1 MKIDPDS
8 GTPIYLQI
16 IDELKTAVL
25 SGRYR
30 DGDRV
35 LPVRELA
42 VQLRVNPNTVAKAY
56 RLMQD
61 EGLLVSRPGGG
72 TCIAVPEAFSLRRER
87 EEAIAAQLGRLVAK
101 AKAFDIGPE
110 RLRELLDD
118 AWKRPAGDQHGMER

>member
-72 TCIAVPEAFSLRRER
+72 TFIAVPEAFSLRRER
-87 EEAIAAQLGRLVAK
+87 EAAIAAQLGRLVAK

>member
-72 TCIAVPEAFSLRRER
+72 TFIAVPEAFSLRRER
-87 EEAIAAQLGRLVAK
+87 EEAIAAQLGRLVAR

>member
-72 TCIAVPEAFSLRRER
+72 TFIAVPEAFSLRRER

-101 AKAFDIGPE
+101 AKAVDIGPE

>member
-72 TCIAVPEAFSLRRER
+72 TFIAVPEAFSRRRER

>member
-1 MKIDPDS
+1 M
-8 GTPIYLQI
+8 
-16 IDELKTAVL
+16 
-25 SGRYR
+25 
-30 DGDRV
+30 

-72 TCIAVPEAFSLRRER
+72 TVIAVPEAFSLRRER

>member
-30 DGDRV
+30 DGDRM

-72 TCIAVPEAFSLRRER
+72 TFIAVPEAFSLRRER

>member
-25 SGRYR
+25 S
-30 DGDRV
+30 V

-72 TCIAVPEAFSLRRER
+72 TFIAVPEAFSLRRER
-87 EEAIAAQLGRLVAK
+87 EDAIAAQLGRLVAK

>member
-72 TCIAVPEAFSLRRER
+72 TFIAVPEAFSLRRGG
-87 EEAIAAQLGRLVAK
+87 EEAIAAQLGWLVAK

>member
-72 TCIAVPEAFSLRRER
+72 TFIAVPEAFSLRRER
-87 EEAIAAQLGRLVAK
+87 EAACAAQLGRLVAK
-101 AKAFDIGPE
+101 AKACDIGPE

>member
-72 TCIAVPEAFSLRRER
+72 TFIAVPEAFSLRRAR

>member
-72 TCIAVPEAFSLRRER
+72 TYIAVPEAFSLRRER

>member
-72 TCIAVPEAFSLRRER
+72 TFIAVPEAFSLRRER

-110 RLRELLDD
+110 RLRELRDD

>member
-72 TCIAVPEAFSLRRER
+72 TFIAVPEAFSLRRER
-87 EEAIAAQLGRLVAK
+87 EEAIAAQLGWLVAK
-101 AKAFDIGPE
+101 AKAFDIGLE

>member
-72 TCIAVPEAFSLRRER
+72 TFIAVPEAFSLRRER

-110 RLRELLDD
+110 RFRELLDD
-118 AWKRPAGDQHGMER
+118 AWRRPAGDQRGMER

>member
-16 IDELKTAVL
+16 IDEVKTAVL

-72 TCIAVPEAFSLRRER
+72 TFIAVPEAFSLRRER
-87 EEAIAAQLGRLVAK
+87 EDAIAAQLGRLVAK

>member
-72 TCIAVPEAFSLRRER
+72 TFIAVPEAFSLRRER
-87 EEAIAAQLGRLVAK
+87 EEAIAAQLGRLVA
-101 AKAFDIGPE
+101 
-110 RLRELLDD
+110 
-118 AWKRPAGDQHGMER
+118 

>member
-1 MKIDPDS
+1 M
-8 GTPIYLQI
+8 
-16 IDELKTAVL
+16 
-25 SGRYR
+25 
-30 DGDRV
+30 

-72 TCIAVPEAFSLRRER
+72 TFIAVPEAFSLRRER

-101 AKAFDIGPE
+101 AKAFDIGRNGSASFLTMHGNG
-110 RLRELLDD
+110 RL
-118 AWKRPAGDQHGMER
+118 AINMEWRGEVWIRRWQ

>member
-42 VQLRVNPNTVAKAY
+42 VQLRVNPNTVAKVY

-72 TCIAVPEAFSLRRER
+72 TFIAVPEAFSLRRER

>member
-42 VQLRVNPNTVAKAY
+42 VQLRVNPNTVATAY

-61 EGLLVSRPGGG
+61 AGLLVSRPGGG
-72 TCIAVPEAFSLRRER
+72 TFIAVPEAFSLRRER

>member
-35 LPVRELA
+35 LLVRELA

-72 TCIAVPEAFSLRRER
+72 TFIAVPEAFSLRRER
-87 EEAIAAQLGRLVAK
+87 EDAIAAQLGRLVAK

>member
-42 VQLRVNPNTVAKAY
+42 VQLRVNPNTVARAY

-72 TCIAVPEAFSLRRER
+72 TFIAVPEAFSLRRER

>member
-72 TCIAVPEAFSLRRER
+72 TFIAVPEAFSLRRER

-118 AWKRPAGDQHGMER
+118 AWRRPAGDQHGMER

>member
-72 TCIAVPEAFSLRRER
+72 TFIAVPEAFSLRRER

-118 AWKRPAGDQHGMER
+118 AWKRPAGDQHGVER

>member
-72 TCIAVPEAFSLRRER
+72 TFIAVPEAFSLRRER

-110 RLRELLDD
+110 WLRELLDD

>member
-1 MKIDPDS
+1 MEIDPDS

-72 TCIAVPEAFSLRRER
+72 TFIAVPEAFSLRRER
-87 EEAIAAQLGRLVAK
+87 EDAIAAQLGRLVAK

>member
-1 MKIDPDS
+1 MRS
-8 GTPIYLQI
+8 A
-16 IDELKTAVL
+16 AV
-25 SGRYR
+25 
-30 DGDRV
+30 RV

-72 TCIAVPEAFSLRRER
+72 TFIAVPEAFSLRRER

-110 RLRELLDD
+110 RLRALLDD
-118 AWKRPAGDQHGMER
+118 AWKPPAGPQHGMER

>member
-72 TCIAVPEAFSLRRER
+72 TFIAVPEAFSLRRER

-101 AKAFDIGPE
+101 AKVFDIGPE

>member
-72 TCIAVPEAFSLRRER
+72 TFIAVPEAFSLRRER
-87 EEAIAAQLGRLVAK
+87 EEAHAAQLGRLVAK

>member
-72 TCIAVPEAFSLRRER
+72 TFIAVPEAFSLRRER

-118 AWKRPAGDQHGMER
+118 AWKRPAGDQHGRER

>member
-42 VQLRVNPNTVAKAY
+42 VQDRKSVV
-56 RLMQD
+56 
-61 EGLLVSRPGGG
+61 
-72 TCIAVPEAFSLRRER
+72 
-87 EEAIAAQLGRLVAK
+87 
-101 AKAFDIGPE
+101 
-110 RLRELLDD
+110 
-118 AWKRPAGDQHGMER
+118 

>member
-72 TCIAVPEAFSLRRER
+72 TFIAVPEAFSLRRDR
-87 EEAIAAQLGRLVAK
+87 EDAIAAQLGRLVAK

>member
-72 TCIAVPEAFSLRRER
+72 TFIAVPEAFSLRRER

-101 AKAFDIGPE
+101 AKAFDIRPE

>member
-72 TCIAVPEAFSLRRER
+72 TFIAVPDAFSLRRER

>member
-35 LPVRELA
+35 LA

-72 TCIAVPEAFSLRRER
+72 TFIAVPEAFSLRRER

>member
-72 TCIAVPEAFSLRRER
+72 TFIAVPEAFSLRRER

-101 AKAFDIGPE
+101 AKAFDFGPE

>member
-1 MKIDPDS
+1 MEIDPDS

-72 TCIAVPEAFSLRRER
+72 TFIAVPEAFSLRLER

>member
-35 LPVRELA
+35 LPERELA

-72 TCIAVPEAFSLRRER
+72 TFIAVPEAFSLRRER

>member
-72 TCIAVPEAFSLRRER
+72 TFIAVPEAFSLRRER

-101 AKAFDIGPE
+101 AKAFDLGPE

-118 AWKRPAGDQHGMER
+118 AWERPAGDQHGMER